1 MAETPQENVRSPKP
15 KIEDFTDYGEDGKK
29 VVNVAGYQ
37 ECLKDWL
44 EQEKEIINSKL
55 LIEGE
60 KLFSLHGLKK
70 VTVDD
75 LAAAVN
81 ISKGSFYAF
90 YPSKEHLYVE
100 INFRLQ
106 KELFAIETT
115 VKKKKYKN
123 HRDLAKDVIMLSL
136 TGVIT
141 SPILSQIDLS
151 LMDYLQ
157 RKISSDIFEN
167 HMYSD
172 IRILEILEGLGVVFL
187 VPHTVIIKSLYS
199 VLSCLEQFKE
209 DEELNMIQNLL
220 VNGIIQ
226 QVVAE

>member
-1 MAETPQENVRSPKP
+1 MPR
-15 KIEDFTDYGEDGKK
+15 FT
-29 VVNVAGYQ
+29 
-37 ECLKDWL
+37 

-90 YPSKEHLYVE
+90 YPSKEYLYVE

-106 KELFAIETT
+106 KELFTSIETT

-172 IRILEILEGLGVVFL
+172 IRILEILEDLGVVFL

>member
-1 MAETPQENVRSPKP
+1 MPR
-15 KIEDFTDYGEDGKK
+15 FT
-29 VVNVAGYQ
+29 
-37 ECLKDWL
+37 
-44 EQEKEIINSKL
+44 EQEKEIINNKL

-60 KLFSLHGLKK
+60 KLFALHGLKK

-75 LAAAVN
+75 LVAAVN

-90 YPSKEHLYVE
+90 YPSKEYLYIE

-106 KELFAIETT
+106 EELFANIETT
-115 VKKKKYKN
+115 VKGKKYDSY
-123 HRDLAKDVIMLSL
+123 RDLTKDVIMLSL
-136 TGVIT
+136 TGLIT

-157 RKISSDIFEN
+157 RKLSPDIFES
-167 HMYSD
+167 HMHSD
-172 IRILEILEGLGVVFL
+172 IRILEMLEDLGVIFT

>member
-1 MAETPQENVRSPKP
+1 MPR
-15 KIEDFTDYGEDGKK
+15 FT
-29 VVNVAGYQ
+29 
-37 ECLKDWL
+37 

-60 KLFSLHGLKK
+60 KLFALHGLKK

-75 LAAAVN
+75 LVAAVN

-106 KELFAIETT
+106 KELFTSIETT

-123 HRDLAKDVIMLSL
+123 HRDLAKDVIMLS
-136 TGVIT
+136 
-141 SPILSQIDLS
+141 
-151 LMDYLQ
+151 
-157 RKISSDIFEN
+157 F
-167 HMYSD
+167 
-172 IRILEILEGLGVVFL
+172 
-187 VPHTVIIKSLYS
+187 TVIIKSLYS

>member
-1 MAETPQENVRSPKP
+1 MLYFSWRYKYFSHKEVMSLPR
-15 KIEDFTDYGEDGKK
+15 FT
-29 VVNVAGYQ
+29 
-37 ECLKDWL
+37 

-60 KLFSLHGLKK
+60 KLFALHGWKK

-75 LAAAVN
+75 LVAAVN

-106 KELFAIETT
+106 KELFTSIETT
-115 VKKKKYKN
+115 IKKKKYKN

-172 IRILEILEGLGVVFL
+172 IRILEILEDLGVVFL

>member
-1 MAETPQENVRSPKP
+1 MSLPR
-15 KIEDFTDYGEDGKK
+15 FT
-29 VVNVAGYQ
+29 
-37 ECLKDWL
+37 

-106 KELFAIETT
+106 KELFTSIETT

-141 SPILSQIDLS
+141 SPILSQMDLS
-151 LMDYLQ
+151 LMDY
-157 RKISSDIFEN
+157 

>member
-1 MAETPQENVRSPKP
+1 MSLPR
-15 KIEDFTDYGEDGKK
+15 FT
-29 VVNVAGYQ
+29 
-37 ECLKDWL
+37 

-106 KELFAIETT
+106 KELFTSIETT

-123 HRDLAKDVIMLSL
+123 HRDLAKVVIMLSL

-199 VLSCLEQFKE
+199 SDRIFSLHSSCSIKIPHILSFGKYMR
-209 DEELNMIQNLL
+209 DFSFLL
-220 VNGIIQ
+220 L
-226 QVVAE
+226 

>member
-1 MAETPQENVRSPKP
+1 MSLPR
-15 KIEDFTDYGEDGKK
+15 FT
-29 VVNVAGYQ
+29 
-37 ECLKDWL
+37 

-60 KLFSLHGLKK
+60 KLFALHGLKK

-75 LAAAVN
+75 LVAAVN
-81 ISKGSFYAF
+81 ISKGSFYVF

-106 KELFAIETT
+106 KELFTSIETT
-115 VKKKKYKN
+115 IKKKKYKN

-172 IRILEILEGLGVVFL
+172 IRILEILEDLGVVFL

>member
-1 MAETPQENVRSPKP
+1 MPR
-15 KIEDFTDYGEDGKK
+15 FT
-29 VVNVAGYQ
+29 
-37 ECLKDWL
+37 
-44 EQEKEIINSKL
+44 EQEKEIISNKL

-60 KLFSLHGLKK
+60 KLFALHGLKK

-75 LAAAVN
+75 LVAAVN

-106 KELFAIETT
+106 KELFTSIETT

-151 LMDYLQ
+151 LMGEVLCNGFNLTVLNPGDRRGHDAYCIVSI
-157 RKISSDIFEN
+157 KGKK
-167 HMYSD
+167 Y
-172 IRILEILEGLGVVFL
+172 GVYPYV
-187 VPHTVIIKSLYS
+187 S
-199 VLSCLEQFKE
+199 LSCLHHVILLKALLRCF
-209 DEELNMIQNLL
+209 MNL
-220 VNGIIQ
+220 IH
-226 QVVAE
+226 

>member
-1 MAETPQENVRSPKP
+1 MPR
-15 KIEDFTDYGEDGKK
+15 FT
-29 VVNVAGYQ
+29 
-37 ECLKDWL
+37 
-44 EQEKEIINSKL
+44 EQEKEIISSKL

-60 KLFSLHGLKK
+60 KLFALHGLKK

-75 LAAAVN
+75 LVAAVN
-81 ISKGSFYAF
+81 ISKGSFYSF

-106 KELFAIETT
+106 KKLFTSIETT
-115 VKKKKYKN
+115 IKKKKYKN

-172 IRILEILEGLGVVFL
+172 IRILEILEDLGVIFL

>member
-1 MAETPQENVRSPKP
+1 MSLPR
-15 KIEDFTDYGEDGKK
+15 FT
-29 VVNVAGYQ
+29 
-37 ECLKDWL
+37 

-106 KELFAIETT
+106 KELFTSIETT

-157 RKISSDIFEN
+157 RKISSDIF
-167 HMYSD
+167 
-172 IRILEILEGLGVVFL
+172 
-187 VPHTVIIKSLYS
+187 
-199 VLSCLEQFKE
+199 
-209 DEELNMIQNLL
+209 
-220 VNGIIQ
+220 
-226 QVVAE
+226 

>member
-1 MAETPQENVRSPKP
+1 MRKIAALYRTRKRNHKQETFDR
-15 KIEDFTDYGEDGKK
+15 GGKA
-29 VVNVAGYQ
+29 V
-37 ECLKDWL
+37 CSTRL
-44 EQEKEIINSKL
+44 E
-55 LIEGE
+55 
-60 KLFSLHGLKK
+60 K

-75 LAAAVN
+75 LVAAVN

-106 KELFAIETT
+106 KELFTNIETT
-115 VKKKKYKN
+115 IKGRKYEN
-123 HRDLAKDVIMLSL
+123 HRDLTKDVITLGV
-136 TGVIT
+136 TGLIN

-157 RKISSDIFEN
+157 RKLSPDIFDS
-167 HMYSD
+167 HMHND
-172 IRILEILEGLGVVFL
+172 IRILEMLEDLGVIFTI
-187 VPHTVIIKSLYS
+187 PHTVIIKSLYS

-209 DEELNMIQNLL
+209 DKELNMIQNLL
-220 VNGIIQ
+220 VNGIVQ

>member
-1 MAETPQENVRSPKP
+1 MSLPR
-15 KIEDFTDYGEDGKK
+15 FT
-29 VVNVAGYQ
+29 
-37 ECLKDWL
+37 

-60 KLFSLHGLKK
+60 KLFSLYGLKK

-106 KELFAIETT
+106 KELFTSIETT

-187 VPHTVIIKSLYS
+187 VPHTVIIKSPPER
-199 VLSCLEQFKE
+199 LS
-209 DEELNMIQNLL
+209 
-220 VNGIIQ
+220 G
-226 QVVAE
+226 